1 MHHSKE
7 LAAAACVLVAG
18 LAVGSHATQA
28 GTAPCD
34 ATIPGTELRYGM
46 AGPNAAFDPIG
57 TSGSFVG
64 GTENAAVWDVLF
76 TYDEASGTVV
86 PHLAESITPND
97 DFTVWTL
104 KIRSGISY
112 SDGTPFTAQL
122 VSDNVERFLAPDGV
136 RNAAGGYLS
145 IIADRTVI
153 DDTTLEFSLSTAFA
167 EFPQVFTDEPGE
179 IVNLNAIGDDLD
191 AFRVQPPAAAGLGPY
206 VVESNIPGE
215 ETVLRARDDYW
226 GGPVCIETIRFTWN
240 PDVSATYAAFQNGEL
255 DAAMLRDPAVVAQ
268 VQDDGVDAYVYEQ
281 NYASQLYFNHRD
293 GHATANPLVR
303 EAIALAVDPN
313 VINDR
318 AFEGTLT
325 AGTTLVGPDSP
336 FWSEAMVGLEP
347 DVERASEL
355 VEQAKAEGWDGRVS
369 LVSSTA
375 GVGPDT
381 ALAVEG
387 MLGAVG
393 IEVLQDPVPAADIA
407 TRLNSGEFDMIT
419 NTMPVGSDS
428 ALLAVVRYFSSSSPS
443 NRIGYSSD
451 AMDALVTEALAS
463 PYADLPSVMARI
475 NDQINADTPL
485 LQYGT
490 TSDALVWAD
499 NVSGLVVTYSSVVLF
514 HEATMS

>member
-1 MHHSKE
+1 MHHIKQLS
-7 LAAAACVLVAG
+7 AVACVLAAG
-18 LAVGSHATQA
+18 FAVGPRPALA
-28 GTAPCD
+28 GAASCD
-34 ATIPGTELRYGM
+34 ATVAGSELRYGM

-64 GTENAAVWDVLF
+64 GTENAAIWDVLF
-76 TYDEASGTVV
+76 TYDQASGDVV

-104 KIRSGISY
+104 KLRSGISY
-112 SDGTPFTAQL
+112 SDGTPFDAQM
-122 VSDNVERFLAPDGV
+122 VSDNIGRFLAPDGV

-145 IIADRTVI
+145 IISDRTVV
-153 DDTTLEFSLSTAFA
+153 DDTTLELSLSTAFA

-179 IVNLNAIGDDLD
+179 IVNLNAVGDDLD
-191 AFRVQPPAAAGLGPY
+191 AFRVQPPAEAGLGPY

-240 PDVSATYAAFQNGEL
+240 PDVAATYASFQNGEL
-255 DAAMLRDPAVVAQ
+255 DAAMLRDPAVVSQ
-268 VQDDGVDAYVYEQ
+268 VQDDGAEAYVYEQ
-281 NYASQLYFNHRD
+281 NYASQLYFNHRE

-303 EAIALAVDPN
+303 QAIALAVDPS

-318 AFEGTLT
+318 AFEGTLA
-325 AGTTLVGPDSP
+325 AGTTLVGPASP
-336 FWSEAMVGLEP
+336 FWSDEMVGIEP
-347 DVERASEL
+347 DVDQAAAL
-355 VEQAKAEGWDGRVS
+355 VEQAKQEGWDGAVS
-369 LVSSTA
+369 IVSSTA

-387 MLGAVG
+387 MLAAVG
-393 IEVLQDPVPAADIA
+393 IDVRQDPVPAADIA
-407 TRLNSGEFDMIT
+407 TRLNSGEFDIIT

-428 ALLAVVRYFSSSSPS
+428 ALLAVIRYFSSSSPS
-443 NRIGYSSD
+443 NRIGYASD
-451 AMDALVTEALAS
+451 DMDALITEALAS
-463 PYADLPSVMARI
+463 PYADLPGVMARI
-475 NDQINADTPL
+475 NDQVNADTPL

-514 HEATMS
+514 HEATLS